1 MDDAGQ
7 GGQGDAGPSP
17 ADRAPLGHKDWVGV
31 AGSVLAILLS
41 VIGLNKQPLFRGWA
55 VALMLLAAGVG
66 VVAIVVRRYR
76 RVTTSAAVVLVVASL
91 AILIA
96 APDPVQPQSE
106 PTPSP
111 GPRVLVSKVD
121 VIAPDGQG
129 SVAVL
134 DVTVRND
141 GDRSAVLTELDLVI
155 DAFGYLAPC
164 LSGSNLEVTGT
175 YAASLPDGPRP
186 GDVVVVSLH
195 QQIEPGGVDRFTVG
209 LKAPAGHTGN
219 DLGAIASYVY
229 AGSVQ
234 VRQDTAGVEPEPVPV
249 VIDAGTA
256 LDPNGTFYF
265 AAPRPAT
272 ASDVGTGGLCG
283 GESGCVGTQVA
294 CWNANRTTLLP
305 LLARPGSRSPGAQ
318 AATTALGKP

>member
-1 MDDAGQ
+1 MEDAGQ
-7 GGQGDAGPSP
+7 GAPPSP
-17 ADRAPLGHKDWVGV
+17 GDPAPMGHKDWVGV

-66 VVAIVVRRYR
+66 VLAIVIRRYR
-76 RVTTSAAVVLVVASL
+76 RVTTSAAVVLVVASV

-96 APDPVQPQSE
+96 APEPGQPQPE
-106 PTPSP
+106 PSPSP

-141 GDRSAVLTELDLVI
+141 GDRPAVLTELDLAI
-155 DAFGYLAPC
+155 DAFGYLPPC

-175 YAASLPDGPRP
+175 YSATLPDSPGP
-186 GDVVVVSLH
+186 GAVVTVSLH
-195 QQIEPGGVDRFTVG
+195 QQVEPGGVDRFTVG
-209 LKAPAGHTGN
+209 LKAPAGHAGD

-229 AGSVQ
+229 AGSVRVQ
-234 VRQDTAGVEPEPVPV
+234 QDAAGAQPDPVPV
-249 VIDAGTA
+249 VIDAGTG
-256 LDPNGTFYF
+256 LDANGTFYF

-272 ASDVGTGGLCG
+272 ASDVGTGGICG
-283 GESGCVGTQVA
+283 GESGCVGAQVD

-305 LLARPGSRSPGAQ
+305 LLARPGSRSQGAQ
-318 AATTALGKP
+318 AATASLGKP